1 MKRSEIDRLID
12 EAIDMLKAH
21 HYMLPPFAFWQP
33 EEWAAKGSE
42 YDEIRDNMLGWDLT
56 DFGSGNFYQEGL
68 FLFTVRNGNLNM
80 PQYTKPYAEKVLIVR
95 ENQITPFHFHWK
107 KMEDILVRGGGNLLV
122 QLYNRTED
130 EKLNEIDDVT
140 VMVDGVRK
148 TLKAGSILRLTPGES
163 VTLPQ
168 GMYHSFWAENDTG
181 AALVGEVSM
190 TNDDNID
197 NRFLKQ
203 QGRFPTIEEDAPKRH
218 LLCIDYHSAG

>member
-1 MKRSEIDRLID
+1 M
-12 EAIDMLKAH
+12 
-21 HYMLPPFAFWQP
+21 
-33 EEWAAKGSE
+33 
-42 YDEIRDNMLGWDLT
+42 
-56 DFGSGNFYQEGL
+56 
-68 FLFTVRNGNLNM
+68 
-80 PQYTKPYAEKVLIVR
+80 
-95 ENQITPFHFHWK
+95 
-107 KMEDILVRGGGNLLV
+107 

-148 TLKAGSILRLTPGES
+148 TLKAGGMLRLTPGES